1 MQGRSPA
8 TGIEIRDQE
17 FLARLRT
24 LGSKAGGAARTMA
37 VTADTEDALGLLG
50 LPEQELTPGVRSALG
65 DLIEEVA
72 ELRKELVTTQVRLA
86 ELERLADED
95 SLAPISNRGAFLRS
109 LARTVGYVGRYG
121 AACSLLY
128 FDVNGLKSINDTRG
142 HAAGDAALIHI
153 AAMLRS
159 NIRTSDIVGR
169 LGGDEFGVLLTRTN
183 EAHAENKAHQIAQL
197 IAGAP
202 FVWQGKRVP
211 VSVAYG
217 AHGLAPG
224 EDPREALA
232 AADRAMYRQKRACG
246 GNPASDPQ
254 ALVRR

>member
-1 MQGRSPA
+1 M
-8 TGIEIRDQE
+8 EVRDQE
-17 FLARLRT
+17 LLARLRT
-24 LGSKAGGAARTMA
+24 LGSKAGGSACTLGA
-37 VTADTEDALGLLG
+37 VIADAEDALDLLG
-50 LPEQELTPGVRSALG
+50 LPEQELTPSVRSAFG

-72 ELRKELVTTQVRLA
+72 ELRRELVTTQARLT

-95 SLAPISNRGAFLRS
+95 SLAPISNRRAFLRS
-109 LARTVGYVGRYG
+109 LARTVGYVERYG

-153 AAMLRS
+153 AAVLRS

-169 LGGDEFGVLLTRTN
+169 LGGDEFGVLLTRAN
-183 EAHAENKAHQIAQL
+183 EAHAENKAHQLAHL

-202 FVWQGKRVP
+202 LVWKGKRVP

-224 EDPREALA
+224 EDPRDALA
-232 AADRAMYRQKRACG
+232 AADRAMYRQKRACEEG
-246 GNPASDPQ
+246 PASDPQ

>member
-1 MQGRSPA
+1 M
-8 TGIEIRDQE
+8 EIRDQE
-17 FLARLRT
+17 LLARLRT
-24 LGSKAGGAARTMA
+24 LGSRAGAARTVGA

-50 LPEQELTPGVRSALG
+50 LPEQELTPSVRSALG

-95 SLAPISNRGAFLRS
+95 SLAQISNRRAFLRS

-142 HAAGDAALIHI
+142 HAAGDAVLIHI
-153 AAMLRS
+153 AAVLRS

-169 LGGDEFGVLLTRTN
+169 LGGDEFGVLLTRAN
-183 EAHAENKAHQIAQL
+183 EAHAHNKAHQLAQL

-202 FVWQGKRVP
+202 FVWKDRRVP

-232 AADRAMYRQKRACG
+232 AANRAMYRQKRTCEGDSATD
-246 GNPASDPQ
+246 S
-254 ALVRR
+254 